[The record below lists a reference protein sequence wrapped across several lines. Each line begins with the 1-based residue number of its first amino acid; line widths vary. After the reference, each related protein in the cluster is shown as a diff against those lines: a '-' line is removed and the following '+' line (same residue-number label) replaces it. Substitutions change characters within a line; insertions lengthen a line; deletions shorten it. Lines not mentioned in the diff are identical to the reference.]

1 MYMKMFS
8 RIMMVFMLMNTI
20 LLFAAEQENNDKK
33 IWVDEETGMEINL
46 QHPPMYRLITSTESG
61 GLALLKRCILNGINV
76 NHYDSR
82 GGGNKSLLYLLIDGL
97 PCYPREEAE
106 EVLDLMIKHGVDLKK
121 PIDGNGNTA
130 LHKAVRY
137 KKVIWCLEKF
147 IAAGANVNAQNKA
160 NESPLHKTIDSSWK
174 YKFYG
179 EAAKILIQHGATIG
193 AVDEYDRIPLYHA
206 VRRISDTKITDKERE
221 AQKKAVAFFLYQ

>member
-1 MYMKMFS
+1 MKMFS

-82 GGGNKSLLYLLIDGL
+82 GGGNKSLLYLLMKLRIQFL
-97 PCYPREEAE
+97 NNNLRSFL
-106 EVLDLMIKHGVDLKK
+106 VTF
-121 PIDGNGNTA
+121 PI
-130 LHKAVRY
+130 
-137 KKVIWCLEKF
+137 
-147 IAAGANVNAQNKA
+147 
-160 NESPLHKTIDSSWK
+160 
-174 YKFYG
+174 
-179 EAAKILIQHGATIG
+179 
-193 AVDEYDRIPLYHA
+193 
-206 VRRISDTKITDKERE
+206 
-221 AQKKAVAFFLYQ
+221 AFFGTSSIIFQIFGIL